1 MSVSFTQ
8 LLPSLPEDRVP
19 AESRPLL
26 DKVKKGF
33 GYVPNLFAAF
43 ANSPVLLEGYTTLD
57 AVFQKGTLT
66 PTERELVLLA
76 ASVANECEY
85 CIAAHSTVAK
95 RMLNV
100 SPAIVSAIRL
110 GAVVPEAKLSAL
122 VNLTKGLVAGGGHV
136 GAATIRAFLV
146 SGYRPDQIGEVLVG
160 VALKTL
166 SNYTHHLS
174 PVEIDPAFAAEREV
188 APLEHGT

>member
-1 MSVSFTQ
+1 MTTSSAL
-8 LLPSLPEDRVP
+8 LLPSLHGDDVP

-26 DKVKKGF
+26 DKIKKGF

-43 ANSPVLLEGYTTLD
+43 ANSPVLLGGYMALD
-57 AVFQKGTLT
+57 AAFENGTLT
-66 PTERELVLLA
+66 ATERQLVLLA
-76 ASVANECEY
+76 ASAANECDY
-85 CIAAHSTVAK
+85 CVAAHSTVAK

-110 GAVVPEAKLSAL
+110 GAALPDAKLNAL
-122 VNLTKGLVAGGGHV
+122 VNLTKGLAAGRGRV
-136 GAATIRAFLV
+136 VPASIRAFLD

-160 VALKTL
+160 IALKTL

-174 PVEIDPAFAAEREV
+174 PVEVDPAFAAER
-188 APLEHGT
+188 